1 MLSAHSSIIYI
12 MTVSHV
18 SLHSFS
24 EKCTPC
30 NIILYLNAHCLY
42 SVRVRSCSHWL
53 SIDLAQ
59 MWVVNMDRG
68 RGRVGRGMEGN
79 IPFHTRNKV
88 WKWHFS
94 CSYKDHRYKCEQG
107 KLHQPHWGQPLG
119 ATSSGCWLSHL
130 LAPWP
135 CSTINCCVLTRWC
148 PLLPHGYRY
157 KASCARPG

>member
-68 RGRVGRGMEGN
+68 RGRGGRGMEGN

-94 CSYKDHRYKCEQG
+94 CSYKDHRYKCKQG
-107 KLHQPHWGQPLG
+107 ELHQPHWG
-119 ATSSGCWLSHL
+119 S
-130 LAPWP
+130 APWGHEQWVMTLP
-135 CSTINCCVLTRWC
+135 STGSMTLLDHKLLCFNSLMPTVATRVQI
-148 PLLPHGYRY
+148 
-157 KASCARPG
+157 